1 MDLALEVG
9 QANLGAFARSLP
21 ERDFRSWM
29 AYNRRR
35 GLPSRRLELYLAQI
49 ALMVMRAAG
58 AENLLLSDFLFDE
71 KDSDADALPPNG
83 EEDELQDVMDA
94 LEFKPRKTKGLTDG
108 E

>member
-58 AENLLLSDFLFDE
+58 AENLSLSDFLFDDRASE
-71 KDSDADALPPNG
+71 T
-83 EEDELQDVMDA
+83 EEPTTNDGDGELQDVMEA
-94 LEFKPRKTKGLTDG
+94 LDFKPRKTSGVVDG

>member
-9 QANLGAFARSLP
+9 QPNLGALARALP

-58 AENLLLSDFLFDE
+58 AENLSLSDFLFD
-71 KDSDADALPPNG
+71 DDRDADGQTQPDDAL
-83 EEDELQDVMDA
+83 DAAKVA
-94 LEFKPRKTKGLTDG
+94 LEFAPRKVVGNG
-108 E
+108 RQ